1 MGIFNA
7 LLGNKSEVTI
17 ENISKEFGPILIDGE
32 HIEKA
37 YKLIRNMFI
46 FINKRLILV
55 ENNWL
60 APRSIICRFRILA
73 FTNSLKKVQ
82 GFWTWTPI

>member
-7 LLGNKSEVTI
+7 LLGNASEVTI
-17 ENISKEFGPILIDGE
+17 ENISKEFEPILIDGE

-37 YKLIRNMFI
+37 YKLTRNMFI

-60 APRSIICRFRILA
+60 APRSIIYRFRILA
-73 FTNSLKKVQ
+73 FINSLKKAQ
-82 GFWTWTPI
+82 EF